1 MEVEQH
7 IEVIQTAPTEAV
19 KRRRIK
25 VIRPASLSPKVLLNG
40 LVELYLSRDLLLAL
54 TIHRLKVR
62 YKQSAL
68 GWGWALLQPISLM
81 LVYTVIFSV
90 VAKMK
95 SDGLPYS
102 LFVFGGLLPWIM
114 FQTAVSSSSSGL
126 VSHAQLI
133 TKVYFPREILPITY
147 VLVALFDFLIS
158 LVVLAAMMV
167 FYHVAPT
174 LEIVYAIPI
183 LVVELLFATGLAFF
197 LSAAQVRF
205 RDIGIAM
212 PLIMQLMMFGT
223 PVVYPLAQVPAR
235 FRWFYLWN
243 PMAGVVEN
251 FRRVV
256 VLGLGVDLHLLMLSA
271 VLSITTLLFGYVFF
285 KHREATMADII

>member
-1 MEVEQH
+1 MELEQPIEALPARVE
-7 IEVIQTAPTEAV
+7 TA

-25 VIRPASLSPKVLLNG
+25 VIRPASISPAVLLES
-40 LVELYLSRDLLLAL
+40 LKDLCHSRDLLVTL
-54 TIHRLKVR
+54 TIHRIRVR

-68 GWGWALLQPISLM
+68 GLGWALLQPISLM
-81 LVYTVIFSV
+81 LVYTVIFSI
-90 VAKMK
+90 VAHMK

-102 LFVFGGLLPWIM
+102 LFVFGGLLPWIL
-114 FQTAVSSSSSGL
+114 FQTAISSSATGL
-126 VSHAQLI
+126 VSHSQLI

-147 VLVALFDFLIS
+147 VFAALFDFLIS
-158 LVVLAAMMV
+158 CGVLALMMI
-167 FYHVAPT
+167 FYRVTPT
-174 LEIVYAIPI
+174 REIFYAIPI
-183 LVVELLFATGLAFF
+183 LAIELLFATGLALF

-223 PVVYPLAQVPAR
+223 PVVYPLAQVPVR

-256 VLGLGVDLHLLMLSA
+256 VLGLGADLHLLLLSA
-271 VLSITTLLFGYVFF
+271 ILSVATLLFGYVYF
-285 KHREATMADII
+285 KKREATMADII

>member
-1 MEVEQH
+1 MELEQQ
-7 IEVIQTAPTEAV
+7 IEVAPARVEPA

-25 VIRPASLSPKVLLNG
+25 VIRAASISPAVLLDS
-40 LVELYLSRDLLLAL
+40 LAELYRSRDLLLTL
-54 TIHRLKVR
+54 TIHRIRVR

-68 GWGWALLQPISLM
+68 GLSWALLQPISLM

-90 VAKMK
+90 VAHMK

-126 VSHAQLI
+126 VTHSTLI

-147 VLVALFDFLIS
+147 VLAALFDFIIS
-158 LVVLAAMMV
+158 CLVLAAMMI
-167 FYHVAPT
+167 FYHVAPRQ
-174 LEIVYAIPI
+174 EILFAIPI
-183 LVVELLFATGLAFF
+183 LLVELIFATGLALF

-223 PVVYPLAQVPAR
+223 PVVYPLAQVPER

-243 PMAGVVEN
+243 PMAGIVEN

-256 VLGLGVDLHLLMLSA
+256 VLGLHPDLHLLVLSA
-271 VLSITTLLFGYVFF
+271 SLSVATLLFGYIFF